1 MREMLYVQWTGIR
14 MSLLQMAVR
23 VGAVA
28 LFGMLL
34 VGPMMLCMI
43 VVMPAVLMPRLLCDT
58 ALSPGWE
65 AYSLTLPAGRR
76 SIVASRFV
84 LALCCNVAATAI
96 CLVGM
101 AVCRVASGATAKL
114 PNDLM
119 LVLICVAWAMAASG
133 LMIAVSY
140 RCGLDRANYLIIGSI
155 GALYLVIVMVRR
167 IEGMHRAWQAW
178 SGWLTA
184 WLSGYAVAAAFLTML
199 AGCMVFGLCYLWSA
213 HAYQKKEL

>member
-14 MSLLQMAVR
+14 MPLLQMAVR
-23 VGAVA
+23 VGAVS

-34 VGPMMLCMI
+34 AGPMMLCLI

-84 LALCCNVAATAI
+84 LVLCGNMAATAT

-101 AVCRVASGATAKL
+101 AVCRAVSGATEKM
-114 PNDLM
+114 PNDLA
-119 LVLICVAWAMAASG
+119 LVLICAAWAMSASG

-140 RCGLDRANYLIIGSI
+140 RCGLDRANYLIVGSI

-167 IEGMHRAWQAW
+167 IEVFHLAWQRW

-184 WLSGYAVAAAFLTML
+184 CLAGYAVAAAFLTML

-213 HAYQKKEL
+213 HVYQKKEL